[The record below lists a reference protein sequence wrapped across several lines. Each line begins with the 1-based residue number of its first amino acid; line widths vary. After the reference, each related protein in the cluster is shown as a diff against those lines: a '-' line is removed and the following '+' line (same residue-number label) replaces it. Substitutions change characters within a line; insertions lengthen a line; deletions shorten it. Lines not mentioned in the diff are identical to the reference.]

1 MKQLQG
7 QWPLIVFALMFLVV
21 PLSTLGNGWFEP
33 IFVVLG
39 IFTAAIAVLL
49 VASIVTAVTA
59 KNRKNKES

>member
-33 IFVVLG
+33 IFVVVG
-39 IFTAAIAVLL
+39 IFTVIIAVLL
-49 VASIVTAVTA
+49 VASIVTS
-59 KNRKNKES
+59 KNRQNKES

>member
-7 QWPLIVFALMFLVV
+7 QWPLIVFALMFLGV

-39 IFTAAIAVLL
+39 IFTVIIAVLL
-49 VASIVTAVTA
+49 VASIVTS
-59 KNRKNKES
+59 KNRQNKES

>member
-39 IFTAAIAVLL
+39 IFTVIIAVLL
-49 VASIVTAVTA
+49 VASIVTS
-59 KNRKNKES
+59 KNRQNKES

>member
-39 IFTAAIAVLL
+39 FFTVIIAVLL
-49 VASIVTAVTA
+49 VVSIVTS
-59 KNRKNKES
+59 KNRQNTEN

>member
-39 IFTAAIAVLL
+39 IFTAAIAILL
-49 VASIVTAVTA
+49 VASIVTAR
-59 KNRKNKES
+59 NRQNKES

>member
-39 IFTAAIAVLL
+39 IFTVVIAVLL
-49 VASIVTAVTA
+49 VASIVTS
-59 KNRKNKES
+59 KNRQNKES

>member
-1 MKQLQG
+1 MKQMQG

-39 IFTAAIAVLL
+39 FFTVIIAVLL
-49 VASIVTAVTA
+49 VVSIVTS
-59 KNRKNKES
+59 KNRQNKES